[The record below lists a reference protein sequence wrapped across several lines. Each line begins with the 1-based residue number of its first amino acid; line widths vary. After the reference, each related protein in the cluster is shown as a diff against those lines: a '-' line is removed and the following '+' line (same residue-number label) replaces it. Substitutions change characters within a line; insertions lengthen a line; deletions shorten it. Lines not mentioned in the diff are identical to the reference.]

1 MAEKEDKGVKVDRTD
16 RATRLLVD
24 GLDALAEKFSALSAE
39 LVHHREIIKTEL
51 AHYVS
56 HRQLWAFLAIILG
69 LGYWFYAQ
77 VKVLTD
83 GIEKSNAAS
92 NAAQLEQQRKHDAKE
107 AEEHEWLRQKVNGSS
122 HFTEDAK
129 PKRKER

>member
-1 MAEKEDKGVKVDRTD
+1 MPKEDDKGVKLDRSD
-16 RATRLLVD
+16 RATRLFLD
-24 GLDALAEKFSALSAE
+24 GLDDLAKKFSSLSAE
-39 LVHHREIIKTEL
+39 LVQHREIIKTEL
-51 AHYVS
+51 AHYVA
-56 HRQLWAFLAIILG
+56 HKQLWMYLATMLA

-92 NAAQLEQQRKHDAKE
+92 IAAQLEQQRKHDAKE

-122 HFTEDAK
+122 HFAEDAK
-129 PKRKER
+129 PKRKEK